1 MTIKTMKS
9 KTKKTT
15 MKESS
20 IGLIETGFIPLFNSK
35 LPIERD
41 DNDTPTKGTALMIY
55 QGSMNSMIEWKDD
68 KGEEKARPV
77 RKFVFAVKS
86 SDGSY
91 KCLDVTVGKL
101 LPGNLF
107 SRILEALGIVD
118 YFETTSDDDEDG
130 FNNITTLNQETIDTQ
145 QEALR
150 GLGYTAELE
159 RIQTKKGMWIYQIVV
174 DSIKPLLDKE
184 GNHKRKQDKEKTDP
198 RHTTF
203 GSTQDD

>member
-1 MTIKTMKS
+1 MKS